1 MAKTSP
7 VQIAVAYGIVG
18 IFALPFAGFGLF
30 AGWMALQQAASPD
43 PNWNQV
49 AYSMM
54 FALVFSGVGIGLL
67 ALLAFGRKKQKV
79 IDAAK
84 AAYPESP
91 WMWRADWAQ
100 GRVLSK
106 TKTSMELAWVL
117 AIFWNLISWGIV
129 YFAWSEIARQIQAKP
144 ISALVLI
151 FPGVGIGILIYAV
164 RETARWLEFGKTW
177 FEMAS
182 VPGVIG
188 RPLRG
193 NIQARFPHGAAKG
206 VTLKLSCV
214 NRIVTG
220 SGKSQSTQEKVLWR
234 DEVTVPSGSLMPSP
248 EGTYIPVKFE
258 IPADA
263 LSTDDTDHRNQI
275 LWMVEAEADVPGVDY
290 HDFFEIPVFRTKD
303 SPAESQSVGRFN
315 AFSHVPDG
323 PVERPANPTIKV
335 FPTANGTC
343 FDFTPARNIG
353 MALGTTAFFFVW
365 SAIVWFLWGHAPIIF
380 PIFFGLF
387 DLILLF
393 IVLSLWASSSIVTI
407 GAGMVTIKAGLFG
420 MGPMRTVSCAH
431 VTDIT
436 LTVGMQSGGASGT
449 PYYTINLICPERKI
463 EAGTGV
469 RSKLEAEWL
478 VYEMKKSIGLKTQ
491 TEAAAAGV

>member
-1 MAKTSP
+1 MPKASP
-7 VQIAVAYGIVG
+7 ASIAVAYGIVG

-30 AGWMALQQAASPD
+30 AGWMALQQAASPN

-49 AYSMM
+49 AYAMM
-54 FALVFSGVGIGLL
+54 FALIFSGVGFGLL

-84 AAYPESP
+84 AAYPDSP
-91 WMWRADWAQ
+91 WMWRPDWAQ

-117 AIFWNLISWGIV
+117 ASFWNLISWGIV
-129 YFAWSEIARQIQAKP
+129 YFAWSEIARQIKAKP
-144 ISALVLI
+144 ISAFVLL
-151 FPGVGIGILIYAV
+151 FPAIGVGILIYAI
-164 RETARWLEFGKTW
+164 RETLRWVEFGKTW
-177 FEMAS
+177 FGMAS

-220 SGKSQSTQEKVLWR
+220 SGRDQSTQEKVLWR
-234 DEVTVPSGSLMPSP
+234 DEATVPPGGLMPSP
-248 EGTYIPVKFE
+248 EGTFIPVNFE

-263 LSTDDTDHRNQI
+263 LSTDDTDRRNQI
-275 LWMVEAEADVPGVDY
+275 LWMLEADADVPGVSY
-290 HDFFEIPVFRTKD
+290 RDFFEIPVFRTKD
-303 SPAESQSVGRFN
+303 SPTESQAVDRST
-315 AFSHVPDG
+315 AFSHVPEG
-323 PVERPANPTIKV
+323 PVERPASPSIKV

-353 MALGTTAFFFVW
+353 MALGTTVFFFAW

-393 IVLSLWASSSIVTI
+393 IVLSLWASSSVVTI
-407 GAGMVTIKAGLFG
+407 GAGTVTIKAGLFG
-420 MGPMRTVSCAH
+420 MGPVRTVSCAD

-449 PYYTINLICPERKI
+449 PYYTINLICPQRKI

-469 RSKLEAEWL
+469 RNKLEAEWL
-478 VYEMKKSIGLKTQ
+478 VSEMKKAMGLRTRA
-491 TEAAAAGV
+491 EAAGAGV